1 MSKELQNVTKL
12 IEEHK
17 DGEARELLL
26 EALKTDSAND
36 EAWVLLASIT
46 ADREERQK
54 YLEEAVKHNPRN
66 QIAQRT
72 LQKMKGPMEMKPG
85 NQPAQKLSTLEH
97 VLCGWP
103 LILVFFGGAIGG
115 ALGGI
120 AYAIN
125 MAIYRA
131 NMPGPLKIALNPVV
145 GFSAIGLWFAIV
157 FAITR

>member
-1 MSKELQNVTKL
+1 MSNELQRVAKL
-12 IEEHK
+12 IEEQK
-17 DGEARELLL
+17 EEEAREILL
-26 EALKTDSAND
+26 ETLKTNSAND

-54 YLEEAVKHNPRN
+54 HLEEALKHNPRN

-72 LQKMKGPMEMKPG
+72 LQKMAGSVPTRAG
-85 NQPAQKLSTLEH
+85 NKTAQKLTPLEH
-97 VLCGWP
+97 MLCGWP

-125 MAIYRA
+125 IAIY
-131 NMPGPLKIALNPVV
+131 NSSLPGPLKFVLNPLI
-145 GFSAIGLWFAIV
+145 GILAIGLWFAIAV
-157 FAITR
+157 AITR

>member
-1 MSKELQNVTKL
+1 MSNDLQRVVKL

-17 DGEARELLL
+17 EGEAREILL

-46 ADREERQK
+46 ADRDERQK

-72 LQKMKGPMEMKPG
+72 LQKMKGPVEVKAG
-85 NQPAQKLSTLEH
+85 IQPAQKLSTLEH

-125 MAIYRA
+125 VAIYRA
-131 NMPGPLKIALNPVV
+131 NMPGPLKIVLNPVV
-145 GFSAIGLWFAIV
+145 GFLAIGLWLAIAV
-157 FAITR
+157 AITR